1 MKINRVEIKEY
12 GRFHNRMIEFAEG
25 LNVLPG
31 IRKEEQMAIHA
42 FIRQMLYGRPKSQTG
57 QTEKEAVG
65 EGIIWFEAGG
75 KKFRLTRSFTE
86 TEDTGEL
93 FCETSGEILNAQQD
107 KIDSVL
113 GDISESIF
121 DNAVYVTALK
131 NPSGSSLVRE
141 VQNYIKSSVGTGDGN
156 LELGRTMQMLKMSRK
171 GYQVQMERDR
181 KVQTEQQKLLVGE
194 MKKLRR
200 EAEDLEEEK
209 EQIRSQET
217 SLRMTEADNGEN
229 ILDEKIAGLE
239 RKNFIQ
245 TTVLIMTVL
254 LTFAGALIFAMQ
266 MQRPIWAVTVAAAGI
281 LVSLA
286 EGGFQMGTV
295 RELEKRKRYRKRWL
309 NRQGKLKES
318 REILDEE
325 QKEKIT
331 AITNLMEEHQEAQ
344 EHAHIPL
351 AEELEI
357 DSLNLAIDTINR
369 LSGRIWN
376 RLGEDMLA
384 KASEILNDVTAGKC
398 REIIFDTGSH
408 VSIHAGE
415 EEIPIEKLNRGM
427 LGLLY
432 FAFCMAAGTV
442 MAGEEELPVMMEDI
456 FGMFGQ
462 EQFLVVM
469 GWLAV
474 SGRQT
479 AVCISHTEEVELLQ
493 KAGISCTI
501 L

>member
-1 MKINRVEIKEY
+1 
-12 GRFHNRMIEFAEG
+12 
-25 LNVLPG
+25 
-31 IRKEEQMAIHA
+31 
-42 FIRQMLYGRPKSQTG
+42 
-57 QTEKEAVG
+57 
-65 EGIIWFEAGG
+65 
-75 KKFRLTRSFTE
+75 
-86 TEDTGEL
+86 
-93 FCETSGEILNAQQD
+93 
-107 KIDSVL
+107 
-113 GDISESIF
+113 
-121 DNAVYVTALK
+121 
-131 NPSGSSLVRE
+131 
-141 VQNYIKSSVGTGDGN
+141 
-156 LELGRTMQMLKMSRK
+156 
-171 GYQVQMERDR
+171 
-181 KVQTEQQKLLVGE
+181 
-194 MKKLRR
+194 
-200 EAEDLEEEK
+200 
-209 EQIRSQET
+209 
-217 SLRMTEADNGEN
+217 
-229 ILDEKIAGLE
+229 
-239 RKNFIQ
+239 
-245 TTVLIMTVL
+245 
-254 LTFAGALIFAMQ
+254 
-266 MQRPIWAVTVAAAGI
+266 
-281 LVSLA
+281 
-286 EGGFQMGTV
+286 
-295 RELEKRKRYRKRWL
+295 
-309 NRQGKLKES
+309 
-318 REILDEE
+318 
-325 QKEKIT
+325 
-331 AITNLMEEHQEAQ
+331 MEEHQEAQ

-376 RLGEDMLA
+376 RLGEDMLT

-415 EEIPIEKLNRGM
+415 EEIPIEKLNRGI

-442 MAGEEELPVMMEDI
+442 MAGKEELPVMMEDI